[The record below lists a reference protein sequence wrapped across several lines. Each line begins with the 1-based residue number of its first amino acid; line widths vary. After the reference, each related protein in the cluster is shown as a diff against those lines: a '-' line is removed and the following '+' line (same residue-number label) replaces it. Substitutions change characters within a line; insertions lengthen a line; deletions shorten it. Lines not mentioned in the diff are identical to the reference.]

1 MFVEDLKK
9 SFLQSLVWIGP
20 EVSEEVIQ
28 MWSVNNGDGGNGLQ
42 VNNGDHGDGLQ
53 VNNGD
58 HGDELQV
65 NNGDRGDGLQIQSN
79 RGDPN
84 VKC

>member
-1 MFVEDLKK
+1 
-9 SFLQSLVWIGP
+9 
-20 EVSEEVIQ
+20 
-28 MWSVNNGDGGNGLQ
+28 MWSVNNGDG
-42 VNNGDHGDGLQ
+42 GDGLQ

-84 VKC
+84 VKCWQWWQWSEVLTMVTVEWSVNNGDSGVKC

>member
-28 MWSVNNGDGGNGLQ
+28 MWSVNNGDGG
-42 VNNGDHGDGLQ
+42 DGLQ
-53 VNNGD
+53 VNNGAQNVLLIIPVPKD
-58 HGDELQV
+58 YV
-65 NNGDRGDGLQIQSN
+65 NYCYYF
-79 RGDPN
+79 
-84 VKC
+84 VFAVCHHC